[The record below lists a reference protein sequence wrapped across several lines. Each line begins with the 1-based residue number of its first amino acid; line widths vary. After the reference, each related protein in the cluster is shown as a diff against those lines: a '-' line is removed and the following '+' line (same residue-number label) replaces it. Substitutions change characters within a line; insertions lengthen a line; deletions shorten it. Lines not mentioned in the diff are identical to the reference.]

1 MTLIPI
7 HVLSEGGSRSPL
19 NRYLLGSW
27 WLQVVLEAPATKNE
41 TPPAIALNIRVPQIA
56 KRGFWFTDSCSKFN
70 LWFSWSWWEE
80 RGHLWG
86 RSQGDP
92 INMQPALGEVTV
104 LRCTWLNYG
113 FECDHPLRLNEDKRE
128 PLAITGST
136 GAWVEMHGGSSAG
149 KTVTGWNSFLM
160 VIR

>member
-1 MTLIPI
+1 
-7 HVLSEGGSRSPL
+7 
-19 NRYLLGSW
+19 
-27 WLQVVLEAPATKNE
+27 
-41 TPPAIALNIRVPQIA
+41 
-56 KRGFWFTDSCSKFN
+56 
-70 LWFSWSWWEE
+70 
-80 RGHLWG
+80 
-86 RSQGDP
+86 
-92 INMQPALGEVTV
+92 MQPALGEVTV